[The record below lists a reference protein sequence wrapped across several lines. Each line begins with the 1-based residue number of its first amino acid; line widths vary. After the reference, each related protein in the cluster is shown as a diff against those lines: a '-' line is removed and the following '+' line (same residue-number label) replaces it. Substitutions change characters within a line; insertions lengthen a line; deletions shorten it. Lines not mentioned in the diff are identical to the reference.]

1 MNKRYIVEAETLTWL
16 SEQIFAQELC
26 KYTLEEVMH
35 GVMYLA
41 QKLNTSTI
49 EAALL
54 HKSEFESDIKV
65 MALAV
70 LENIQVRTEEIYALD
85 SLEVVPIIIEFS
97 DEVISHYC
105 NLAKDTHYVFN
116 FMPLKDVV
124 LEFLTKK
131 PIYAVEFINGSH
143 TDTCVRN
150 CAISYFQML
159 HVDSE
164 TLAHRSESEIEK
176 EIWIKY
182 WREQNQIVIPL
193 EVALNLHKALTEH
206 KDFSHH
212 VANVTA
218 NQFAYNCATKPEL
231 TNLLFSSFVQQHV
244 LPFSVDR
251 PKYIGEPMFADG
263 YEIEAGDN
271 LSDDICVALDQLTD
285 EQEAQLKDL
294 LGVDHKGLIE
304 ALLSEPALYFES
316 LVANKSWLPSRC
328 LKRLMKR

>member
-1 MNKRYIVEAETLTWL
+1 MNKRHVIEPETLTWV
-16 SEQIFAQELC
+16 SEQVFAQELC

-54 HKSEFESDIKV
+54 HKSEFESDITV
-65 MALAV
+65 MALSV

-85 SLEVVPIIIEFS
+85 SLEVVPITIEFS
-97 DEVISHYC
+97 DEMISHYSD
-105 NLAKDTHYVFN
+105 LAKNIHYVFR

-124 LEFLTKK
+124 LEFLSKK

-164 TLAHRSESEIEK
+164 TLTHRSESEIEK

-193 EVALNLHKALTEH
+193 EVAFNLHEALSEH
-206 KDFSHH
+206 KDFSRH

-218 NQFAYNCATKPEL
+218 NQFAYNCAIKPEL
-231 TNLLFSSFVQQHV
+231 TNLLFSSFVQQHA

-251 PKYIGEPMFADG
+251 TKYIGEPMFADG
-263 YEIEAGDN
+263 YEIEAGGSLN
-271 LSDDICVALDQLTD
+271 DDIRVALDQLTD
-285 EQEAQLKDL
+285 EQESQLMDL

-304 ALLSEPALYFES
+304 SLLSQPALYFES

-328 LKRLMKR
+328 LKRLMTP